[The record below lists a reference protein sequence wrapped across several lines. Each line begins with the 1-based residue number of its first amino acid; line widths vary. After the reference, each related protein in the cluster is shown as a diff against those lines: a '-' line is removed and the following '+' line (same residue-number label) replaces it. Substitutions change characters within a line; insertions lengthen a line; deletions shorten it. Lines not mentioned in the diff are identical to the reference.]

1 MWWVSSLLSLVT
13 TPKPHH
19 SEPLICIHGWLTAG
33 APFPLECSTW
43 GEVHERTHI
52 AHLSA
57 WLDPEMGW
65 EGSCL
70 DSALSVKPPFWRKSI
85 FYTSSDVKCA
95 GINLIEVLSSCQ
107 NLDLEYLCNILFIF
121 FTKIDLKIW
130 VWHRYISKIYN
141 YNLFRLNQSQS
152 QSSFTPN
159 RITKKIMFWVKTT
172 NKADVERFRVSSPQ
186 THLEI
191 WRFAIKYP
199 VVSY

>member
-70 DSALSVKPPFWRKSI
+70 DSALSVK
-85 FYTSSDVKCA
+85 SSFLTEIHFLYVKWCEMCWNQLDW
-95 GINLIEVLSSCQ
+95 GFIELSESGLGVFVQ
-107 NLDLEYLCNILFIF
+107 YFFFFF

-130 VWHRYISKIYN
+130 VWYSNISKIYY

-159 RITKKIMFWVKTT
+159 RITREM
-172 NKADVERFRVSSPQ
+172 
-186 THLEI
+186 L
-191 WRFAIKYP
+191 AIHILAKHEY
-199 VVSY
+199 VATLNIHSVFNLMLC